1 MRILRSAYVFAFAV
15 VAAAIMPVPASHGPF
30 ASPALAAPRCGGV
43 NQRAC
48 KVYERPGRPCNGG
61 LVEVTSNPLDPNAGR
76 CVRKSAS
83 RSNCGKLGQRACTIF
98 ERPGRPCDSGLVEK
112 TNNYADPTAGRC
124 RKYDPRNPGT
134 IIDNVRDL
142 GNVMVAT
149 TTDTVTQVPAII
161 NLASGDAGR
170 LAPLSAE
177 LARSWAGCATR
188 FNGLKSGS
196 GQLFYD
202 AIVDSGCLDET
213 LETARRAGYRTVTI
227 GIAGSG
233 GAGIGVEMESGLAF
247 DTARQLKTSYYE
259 TQSLKLNS
267 YGLGSALT
275 IGLWRAPNS
284 AIGGDAQGIA
294 GGIAA
299 FGGSGGGIWYDYD
312 QNFAGFTIGLTA
324 GAEGEA
330 AYVRNTTKVSP
341 TNIGPEPARRGNG
354 GGPDRAYIPERQ
366 GRPATAGLPAPPPP
380 PTELKVCNRSGEAE
394 IYTALAYWDAGSR
407 RRPASWTSDGWLAI
421 RNGKCRTITLPDDE
435 TGGPYGGDV
444 YLMGRAEMMD
454 WDLPDTAFCV
464 GAGNDFEYR
473 DADRMACTG
482 ADRRLASKK
491 FELKPGANNIFDFNP
506 GKKLPTDTVLS
517 ICNNTSRPTIRVG
530 MASFM
535 GAAYGG
541 FVSQGWRP
549 VARGKCLDL
558 NLVDRASGKPK
569 DGFIYLTALSD
580 TASYGYGAEKFCFD
594 PAADFKFTNANKMD
608 CSGHRLM
615 DTAEVRVTPGKTS
628 TFRFHD

>member
-1 MRILRSAYVFAFAV
+1 MSILRSAFVLSLALVTAT
-15 VAAAIMPVPASHGPF
+15 IMPVTISHGPL
-30 ASPALAAPRCGGV
+30 ASSALAAPRCGGE

-76 CVRKSAS
+76 CVRKNAS
-83 RSNCGKLGQRACTIF
+83 RRGCGKQGQRACTII
-98 ERPGRPCDSGLVEK
+98 ERPGRPCDGGLVEK
-112 TNNYADPTAGRC
+112 TSNYLDPTAGRC
-124 RKYDPRNPGT
+124 QKYDPRNPGT

-142 GNVMVAT
+142 GNVLIAT
-149 TTDTVTQVPAII
+149 STDTVTQVPAII
-161 NLASGDAGR
+161 NLASRDAGR

-177 LARSWAGCATR
+177 LARSWVGCVAR
-188 FNGLKSGS
+188 FKGLKSGS

-213 LETARRAGYRTVTI
+213 LETAHSAGYRTVTI

-233 GAGIGVEMESGLAF
+233 GAGVGVEIESGLAF
-247 DTARQLKTSYYE
+247 DTARQLNTSYYE

-267 YGLGSALT
+267 YGLGSTLA

-284 AIGGDAQGIA
+284 DLGGDAQGIA

-312 QNFAGFTIGLTA
+312 QNFAGFTVGLTA

-330 AYVRNTTKVSP
+330 AYVRNSTKISP
-341 TNIGPEPARRGNG
+341 TNIGPEPK
-354 GGPDRAYIPERQ
+354 PSDKAYVPERQ
-366 GRPATAGLPAPPPP
+366 ARPDTAELGSPPPD
-380 PTELKVCNRSGEAE
+380 PTELKICNRSGEPQ
-394 IYTALAYWDAGSR
+394 IYTALAYWDAGAR
-407 RRPASWTSDGWLAI
+407 HRPASWTSDGWLEI
-421 RNGKCRTITLPDDE
+421 SNGQCRTITLPDDE

-464 GAGNDFEYR
+464 GAENDFEYR
-473 DADRMACTG
+473 DADRMTCNG
-482 ADRRLASKK
+482 PDRRLASQK
-491 FELKPGANNIFDFNP
+491 FEVKPSARNSFDFNP
-506 GKKLPTDTVLS
+506 GKKLQNDTLLS
-517 ICNNTSRPTIRVG
+517 ICNDTSRSTIRVG

-535 GAAYGG
+535 GDANGG

-549 VARGKCLDL
+549 VARGECRELK
-558 NLVDRASGKPK
+558 LVDRASGKPK

-594 PAADFKFTNANKMD
+594 TKTNFQFRNAKEMD

-615 DTAEVRVTPGKTS
+615 DTAEVRVTPGNTS